1 MRPEIVVDTR
11 EGLVRTAVERFERL
25 VRDATAQRG
34 RFSCALPGGSVAE
47 ALFPV
52 FAGLA
57 LPWERVHIFFG
68 DERAVPP
75 TDPDSNYGLA
85 RRLWLDRV
93 AAYVHPM
100 FTGAPS
106 GSPTGSDDLD
116 AAANAYANELKT
128 TLGDPIR
135 LDLALL
141 GMGPDGHV
149 CSLFPNRTLPSDR
162 PVAVIRD
169 SPKPP
174 PTRLTLTM
182 PVLAA
187 ARAVW
192 AVAFGAAKAAIV
204 REAVE
209 REDSRLPIAIA
220 LRSGPPSLF
229 LLDADAASALTRR
242 E

>member
-25 VRDATAQRG
+25 VRDAVAQRG

-47 ALFPV
+47 ALFPA

-57 LPWERVHIFFG
+57 IPWQQVHIFFG

-93 AAYVHPM
+93 AARVHPM
-100 FTGAPS
+100 LTGPA
-106 GSPTGSDDLD
+106 DDLD
-116 AAANAYANELKT
+116 AAATAYANELRA

-149 CSLFPNRTLPSDR
+149 CSLFPNRSLPSDR

-187 ARAVW
+187 ARALWV
-192 AVAFGAAKAAIV
+192 VAFGASKAPVV

-209 REDSRLPIAIA
+209 REDSRLPVAIA
-220 LRSGPPSLF
+220 LRSGPPSLL
-229 LLDADAASALTRR
+229 LLDPDAASALGHRA
-242 E
+242 